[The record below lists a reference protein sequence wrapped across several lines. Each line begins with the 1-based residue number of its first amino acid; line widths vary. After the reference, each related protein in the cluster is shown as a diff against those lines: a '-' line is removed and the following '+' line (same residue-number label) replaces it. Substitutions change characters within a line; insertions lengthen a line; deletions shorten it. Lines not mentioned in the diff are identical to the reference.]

1 MCGHIYWWSCNQCVQ
16 TIGGSSCFHLAL
28 FHTLISI
35 YWLSPHAYHFLW
47 RHSIPSRW
55 HALVLLPVLPR
66 KCPGF
71 KLAGCH
77 DCRLAGRILA
87 GSCCGRSWSIGQGIK
102 LISNVF
108 QFGTESLTSP
118 CDICKWGSLSDSG
131 THLGF
136 FLFGDGMSHLSKII
150 LTKFFF

>member
-47 RHSIPSRW
+47 PHSIPSRW

-108 QFGTESLTSP
+108 QFGDWVSNQSLWHMQMRLTERQWYTFGVFSFWRWHVSP
-118 CDICKWGSLSDSG
+118 EQNNLN
-131 THLGF
+131 
-136 FLFGDGMSHLSKII
+136 
-150 LTKFFF
+150 